1 MANGAWW
8 ALGALATGALLG
20 RRGAPAR
27 SSSRARLWAYHLSY
41 VSDLPQIEQQGLVPQ
56 GDTNQ
61 AWDNEA
67 GVYFVQTFG
76 YEAGAPFGEGSVWL
90 RFPWPSS
97 VARPGLNDEFG
108 EWRTLQAVPPE
119 SIEALL
125 DVEGSPVQEEADG
138 AWTRLVSELEVVR
151 RLTQAQATRLQ
162 QILEQNMLNG
172 WIAEGDLLD
181 PVELSGFIKLAM
193 DQHEGD
199 DPTPG
204 RRARDKRLLAQ
215 ALAKVTP
222 S

>member
-27 SSSRARLWAYHLSY
+27 GSPRPWAYHLSY
-41 VSDLPQIEQQGLVPQ
+41 ISDLPQIEAQGLVPQ
-56 GDTNQ
+56 ADTGQ
-61 AWDNEA
+61 AWGNEP

-76 YEAGAPFGEGSVWL
+76 HEAGVPFGEDSVWL

-97 VARPGLNDEFG
+97 VARPGLMNDAFD
-108 EWRTLQAVPPE
+108 EWRTIQAVPPD
-119 SIEALL
+119 SIEVLL
-125 DVEGSPVQEEADG
+125 DVEGSPVQDEAEG

-222 S
+222 P